1 MIPTPFAAIVLLGG
15 LLARGSSAL
24 TLEILLCLFGAAA
37 AISLP
42 ALGGATVTPAV
53 VFLPFL
59 LWRAFSEPLPGA
71 SLRSVSK
78 GSFWLVMLAAW
89 GTLMALLVPRLLAGR
104 LSILTIDRSGGN
116 VGASLLPLGPVSGN
130 ITQSGY
136 AFGAALTF
144 IAARRLLLHEG
155 RLKAFCD
162 AGLWL
167 AGLNCLAAF
176 INLCEFYLGLPSLLA
191 WVRTANYVIFDSYE
205 EAGLMRV
212 SGTFSETSAFAAF
225 TLPLFAYCFRL
236 WLSRVKSLV
245 SGGLA
250 LLSLLLLLISTST
263 TAYAALSLYLAGCS
277 VALLARVYFRGSLPR
292 AKALTW
298 WGSGAALAFVLASF
312 FAPQVYVRIAEFVQ
326 VTVLNK
332 MQSSS
337 GVERNSWNQQA
348 WSNFV
353 DTWGLGVGLGSARAS
368 GFGLVLLSNVGLP
381 GSLMFVGFLR
391 GVFGANDSWRR
402 DETPEQAVS
411 LAARQAMI
419 AQLCAAAISGAV
431 FDLGIAFYVFA
442 AAASVRA
449 KFPVAAFDT
458 TPATSAS
465 SPRWARAAFSQS

>member
-15 LLARGSSAL
+15 LLAKGSGAL
-24 TLEILLCLFGAAA
+24 TLEVILCLFGAAA

-59 LWRAFSEPLPGA
+59 AWRAFSEPLPGA
-71 SLRSVSK
+71 SLRSVAK
-78 GSFWLVMLAAW
+78 PTFWLVLLAVW
-89 GTLMALLVPRLLAGR
+89 GTLCALAVPRLLAGR
-104 LSILTIDRSGGN
+104 LQILTIDRSGGN
-116 VGASLLPLGPVSGN
+116 VGASLLPLSPVSGN

-144 IAARRLLLHEG
+144 IAARRLLSQEG
-155 RLKAFCD
+155 RLRAFCD

-167 AGLNCLAAF
+167 AGLNCLAAL

-225 TLPLFAYCFRL
+225 TLPLFAFCFRL

-250 LLSLLLLLISTST
+250 LASLVLLLISTST
-263 TAYAALSLYLAGCS
+263 TAYAALSLYLAGAS
-277 VALLARVYFRGSLPR
+277 IALLARVYFRGSLPR
-292 AKALTW
+292 ANALVW
-298 WGSGAALAFVLASF
+298 WASGGVLVMVLAAF
-312 FAPQVYVRIAEFVQ
+312 LAPQVYVRIAEFVEL
-326 VTVLNK
+326 TVLNK
-332 MQSSS
+332 MHSSS
-337 GVERNSWNQQA
+337 GVERNSWNQHA

-353 DTWGLGVGLGSARAS
+353 DTFGLGVGLGSARAS

-381 GSLMFVGFLR
+381 GTLMFIAFLK
-391 GVFGANDSWRR
+391 GVFTANSAWHDE
-402 DETPEQAVS
+402 ETPERAVS
-411 LAARQAMI
+411 LAARQAVI

-442 AAASVRA
+442 AAASVRP
-449 KFPVAAFDT
+449 KVAAVRT
-458 TPATSAS
+458 RSPATSANS
-465 SPRWARAAFSQS
+465 ARWARAAFSQS